1 MKPVTSFTKK
11 AFTLGA
17 MTVLSAGAVLAA
29 PGVQAATYYNLDFER
44 TSANASSKAD
54 KDLNPFRLDRS
65 GGQYGFG
72 TTSGKNSIGDIW
84 LADGIQITGYSGN
97 YFSDNYQNRNEIT
110 YGLFDSACEI
120 GTNDCNQTNN
130 RGKCQRKVDGQTDG
144 DNDLATG
151 ISVAHD
157 GSDTHV
163 TYFNYDGTIDSREKK
178 KTPDLG
184 NLLIFEENPGDGAP
198 DDTKHGGVIT
208 FDVSSKNWFLEEIG
222 FVDDIS
228 GGLITYTF
236 ADDTMETD
244 AINIAGDNKLEFY
257 SPTQAK
263 EIKTVAVK
271 YYGSGAISGK
281 RFKEAEQMVPRIP
294 EPTATLG
301 LAIFGAIAI
310 RLKRQA

>member
-1 MKPVTSFTKK
+1 MRSTYSFSKP
-11 AFTLGA
+11 AFALGA
-17 MTVLSAGAVLAA
+17 ATALSVGAVCLAPA
-29 PGVQAATYYNLDFER
+29 AQAATYYDLDFNYNGLVKNGD
-44 TSANASSKAD
+44 TSSAGDPLSAY
-54 KDLNPFRLDRS
+54 LLDS
-65 GGQYGFG
+65 AGGQYGYG
-72 TTSGKNSIGDIW
+72 TLAGSFDAISTIW
-84 LADGIQITGYSGN
+84 EDDGIFITTDPKGRRT
-97 YFSDNYQNRNEIT
+97 DPL
-110 YGLFDSACEI
+110 GLFNSNCNPDRHAATDPCEQKI
-120 GTNDCNQTNN
+120 G
-130 RGKCQRKVDGQTDG
+130 GKWKG
-144 DNDLATG
+144 DPDLATG
-151 ISVAHD
+151 
-157 GSDTHV
+157 TL
-163 TYFNYDGTIDSREKK
+163 FGTS
-178 KTPDLG
+178 PQG

-263 EIKTVAVK
+263 EIKTVAVE
-271 YYGSGAISGK
+271 YYGSGAISGL
-281 RFKEAEQMVPRIP
+281 RFKEAEPVVPRIP

-301 LAIFGAIAI
+301 LAIFGAIAT